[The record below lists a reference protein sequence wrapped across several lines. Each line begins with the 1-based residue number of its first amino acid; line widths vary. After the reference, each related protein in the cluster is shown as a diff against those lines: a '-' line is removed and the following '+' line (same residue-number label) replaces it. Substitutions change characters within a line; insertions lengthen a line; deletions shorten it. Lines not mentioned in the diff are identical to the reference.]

1 MSTEQQDARRALN
14 IELKTSKDVPEE
26 QVEAV
31 RRRVAKLERYMREPP
46 AGALRVTVRKLG
58 GRPSGLEYVI
68 DADMR
73 FEGRTIAAHVMGH
86 TADEAADELVSRMRE
101 QIRSVVGSEIAQ
113 RNEPAAIRKAL
124 ESLPYR
130 RHHRPEKRVK
140 PPGERRIVHRR
151 TYSSRPKTTRDAIR
165 QLIDFDLEFA
175 IFRHARTG
183 EDVVVYRRD
192 DGRVGLIHPEGSALE
207 DENGLVVPE
216 PSRYA
221 APIKFDDA
229 RADMDELDLRFL
241 YFVDLDDG
249 RGKVLYLRHDGDYG
263 LVEPE

>member
-1 MSTEQQDARRALN
+1 MNAEPSAARRDLN
-14 IELKTSKDVPEE
+14 IELKASKDVPED

-31 RRRVAKLERYMREPP
+31 RRRVSKLERYMKKPP

-58 GRPSGLEYVI
+58 GRPSGLEYVL
-68 DADMR
+68 DADVR
-73 FEGRTIAAHVMGH
+73 FEGRTIAAHVAGH
-86 TADEAADELVSRMRE
+86 TADEAADELVTRLRE
-101 QIRSVVGSEIAQ
+101 QIRGVVGREVAQ
-113 RNEPAAIRKAL
+113 RNEPAAIRRAL

-130 RHHRPEKRVK
+130 REYRPQKKVK
-140 PPGERRIVHRR
+140 PPEQRRIVHWR
-151 TYSSRPKTTRDAIR
+151 TYSRTPKTTLDAVR
-165 QLIDFDLEFA
+165 QLLDFDYEFLA
-175 IFRHARTG
+175 FRHARTE

-192 DGRVGLIHPEGSALE
+192 DGRLGLIHPQGSPLAG
-207 DENGLVVPE
+207 ENTLVEPE
-216 PSRYA
+216 PSRYP

-263 LVEPE
+263 VVEPG